1 MKLYRLTWN
10 KDFPGKQMTED
21 FKQFPELKYGMTMRV
36 ETVGR
41 QSFHVMYLIPLP
53 GREAQLEMAAQ
64 KWVPDSVGWV
74 EHDSSI
80 FVIHGSI
87 LNLKSSEAVVGPSLA

>member
-21 FKQFPELKYGMTMRV
+21 FKQFPELKCGMTMRV
-36 ETVGR
+36 ETVGKK
-41 QSFHVMYLIPLP
+41 SFHAMYLIPLP

-64 KWVPDSVGWV
+64 KWAPDSAGWV
-74 EHDSSI
+74 EPDSAI
-80 FVIHGSI
+80 FVINEGI
-87 LNLKSSEAVVGPSLA
+87 LNLKRTEAVVGPALA